1 MSTSFIN
8 LLKVNKVLDNEI
20 NEYFSTYT
28 GTDKTVL
35 TETTINEKETAKP
48 EEILRAA
55 GFKINL
61 VTPTVFGLQIDFAK
75 KYEDKEIL
83 DVLKDFKVKI
93 KSKSIFIVY

>member
-83 DVLKDFKVKI
+83 NVLKDFKVKI

>member
-20 NEYFSTYT
+20 NEHFSTYT